1 MSNSSQQTTSHKRLH
16 HISPT
21 AELYL
26 FGYKV
31 TYFFLILYLL
41 GYINCFLL
49 AHYTLSVIKKSA
61 MPEHHS
67 RYTVRSQVREQLFFL
82 IESNQS
88 VFFRFSHLHIIA

>member
-1 MSNSSQQTTSHKRLH
+1 MSNSSQQTITSHLADSETIPLRVQSY
-16 HISPT
+16 I
-21 AELYL
+21 
-26 FGYKV
+26 
-31 TYFFLILYLL
+31 FFLILYLL

-67 RYTVRSQVREQLFFL
+67 HYTVRSQVREQLFFL

-88 VFFRFSHLHIIA
+88 VFFPI